1 MKKALS
7 LLLAALLLAG
17 CAAQPAPESAASP
30 PPDSVAVES
39 PSRPLATPSGE
50 GAAQAS
56 QVVETTLSSGVVVQA
71 EVSYPPVDFS
81 SLASYQASL
90 HRFDPQQARQLLLG
104 DAPLAQEEQQAVKGS
119 AFQDAM
125 WHMYVTED
133 GQNLVVIEENL
144 YYFNDGWNQDTT
156 QYFYP
161 GPESLD
167 YNGDAFQTGK
177 ELAFATAE
185 ECFAQAKETLS
196 QLGIAVADSYDC
208 FTLDSETLQA
218 GAEKVRERLVQNGVG
233 LWTDEAGEPLSREES
248 LAQYPLPQ
256 YLASQ
261 DCYYFQLYA
270 RAGACPVTRQSTG
283 VAASGGYT
291 MGAVIDCAYSAKG
304 LVMLSI
310 SPTYDVGESQGEAPC
325 LDLEGALE
333 ALDSKYNSLLLESP
347 CQVEQIAFE
356 YVPLGTGDG
365 IHVTL
370 IPAWRFLVKQELT
383 FPGKEDASETVT
395 MEQAS
400 YVFFNAATGQEIVTD
415 LGGI

>member
-7 LLLAALLLAG
+7 FLLGALLLAG

-30 PPDSVAVES
+30 PPASVAVES

-50 GAAQAS
+50 EAAQVS
-56 QVVETTLSSGVVVQA
+56 QVVEATLSSGVVVQA

-144 YYFNDGWNQDTT
+144 YYFNNGWNQDIT

-196 QLGIAVADSYDC
+196 QLGIEVADSYDC

-218 GAEKVRERLVQNGVG
+218 EAEKVRERLVQNGVG
-233 LWTDEAGEPLSREES
+233 LWTDEAGE
-248 LAQYPLPQ
+248 Q

-291 MGAVIDCAYSAKG
+291 AGAMIDCAYSAEG

-310 SPTYDVGESQGEAPC
+310 SPTYDVGEIEGESPC

-370 IPAWRFLVKQELT
+370 TPAWRFLVKQELA
-383 FPGKEDASETVT
+383 FSGKEDASETVT

>member
-7 LLLAALLLAG
+7 LLLGALLLAG

-30 PPDSVAVES
+30 PPASVAVES

-50 GAAQAS
+50 GAAQVS

-144 YYFNDGWNQDTT
+144 YYFNNGWNQDTT

-208 FTLDSETLQA
+208 FTLASHSSEDIALLCDTVHEMDGGRLQ
-218 GAEKVRERLVQNGVG
+218 Q
-233 LWTDEAGEPLSREES
+233 
-248 LAQYPLPQ
+248 
-256 YLASQ
+256 
-261 DCYYFQLYA
+261 
-270 RAGACPVTRQSTG
+270 
-283 VAASGGYT
+283 
-291 MGAVIDCAYSAKG
+291 
-304 LVMLSI
+304 
-310 SPTYDVGESQGEAPC
+310 
-325 LDLEGALE
+325 
-333 ALDSKYNSLLLESP
+333 
-347 CQVEQIAFE
+347 
-356 YVPLGTGDG
+356 
-365 IHVTL
+365 
-370 IPAWRFLVKQELT
+370 
-383 FPGKEDASETVT
+383 
-395 MEQAS
+395 
-400 YVFFNAATGQEIVTD
+400 
-415 LGGI
+415 

>member
-7 LLLAALLLAG
+7 FLLAALLLAG

-56 QVVETTLSSGVVVQA
+56 QVGETTRSSGVVVQA

-104 DAPLAQEEQQAVKGS
+104 DAPLGQEEQQAVKGS

-144 YYFNDGWNQDTT
+144 YYFNNGWNQDTT

-185 ECFAQAKETLS
+185 ECFA
-196 QLGIAVADSYDC
+196 
-208 FTLDSETLQA
+208 
-218 GAEKVRERLVQNGVG
+218 
-233 LWTDEAGEPLSREES
+233 
-248 LAQYPLPQ
+248 
-256 YLASQ
+256 
-261 DCYYFQLYA
+261 
-270 RAGACPVTRQSTG
+270 
-283 VAASGGYT
+283 
-291 MGAVIDCAYSAKG
+291 
-304 LVMLSI
+304 
-310 SPTYDVGESQGEAPC
+310 
-325 LDLEGALE
+325 
-333 ALDSKYNSLLLESP
+333 
-347 CQVEQIAFE
+347 
-356 YVPLGTGDG
+356 
-365 IHVTL
+365 
-370 IPAWRFLVKQELT
+370 
-383 FPGKEDASETVT
+383 
-395 MEQAS
+395 
-400 YVFFNAATGQEIVTD
+400 
-415 LGGI
+415 

>member
-17 CAAQPAPESAASP
+17 CAAQPASESAASP

-56 QVVETTLSSGVVVQA
+56 QVVEATLSSGVVVQA
-71 EVSYPPVDFS
+71 EVRYPPVDFS

-119 AFQDAM
+119 TFQDAM

-185 ECFAQAKETLS
+185 ECFTQAKETLS
-196 QLGIAVADSYDC
+196 QLGI
-208 FTLDSETLQA
+208 E
-218 GAEKVRERLVQNGVG
+218 VRTATTASP
-233 LWTDEAGEPLSREES
+233 WTAT
-248 LAQYPLPQ
+248 A
-256 YLASQ
+256 
-261 DCYYFQLYA
+261 A
-270 RAGACPVTRQSTG
+270 RT
-283 VAASGGYT
+283 
-291 MGAVIDCAYSAKG
+291 
-304 LVMLSI
+304 
-310 SPTYDVGESQGEAPC
+310 
-325 LDLEGALE
+325 
-333 ALDSKYNSLLLESP
+333 SP
-347 CQVEQIAFE
+347 CCATRSTKWTAAACRGEGKSRAKK
-356 YVPLGTGDG
+356 
-365 IHVTL
+365 
-370 IPAWRFLVKQELT
+370 ALT
-383 FPGKEDASETVT
+383 TWKNRATVNL
-395 MEQAS
+395 
-400 YVFFNAATGQEIVTD
+400 FGR
-415 LGGI
+415 